1 MNLKKPLIISITTL
15 FILSMTGFSCQNP
28 AEKTEEITLTI
39 WGVYDNSTDLKDIIS
54 SYENLH
60 PNIHVRYYKKVYE
73 DYEREL
79 LGALAA
85 GKGPDIFFIH
95 NTWLPKYSDK
105 IMALTDVTPPVF
117 SPLRE
122 EQRKGCMRSS
132 TLPPTQ
138 HFIGTKEYWRTYVDV
153 VSENFTSNG
162 KIYAVPLAC
171 DTLALYYN
179 KELFKRAEITDPPG
193 IPNPPKTW
201 EDFKDDVEKLTILDE
216 KGNIKRAG
224 ATLGTAKNINR
235 STDILTLLMLQSG
248 TQMTDSEHTRAT
260 FNQMVRNYYPGQTA
274 LQFYTDFAN
283 PAKRVYTWNPNME
296 YSIDAFYQGKA
307 AMMFNYSYHIP
318 TIRAKAPKL
327 DFGVAP
333 VPQIK
338 GSGEDVNFAN
348 YWGLTVSRKSPN
360 KPIAWDFIMF
370 ASKKENVRKY
380 VKKTKRPSARRDL
393 IEEQKSD
400 EDLGVFAAQVLSA
413 KSWYVVDQKSVET
426 IFVEM
431 IESVVLRRATPR
443 EAINLAAAQVSR
455 LMR

>member
-1 MNLKKPLIISITTL
+1 
-15 FILSMTGFSCQNP
+15 
-28 AEKTEEITLTI
+28 
-39 WGVYDNSTDLKDIIS
+39 V
-54 SYENLH
+54 
-60 PNIHVRYYKKVYE
+60 
-73 DYEREL
+73 
-79 LGALAA
+79 
-85 GKGPDIFFIH
+85 
-95 NTWLPKYSDK
+95 
-105 IMALTDVTPPVF
+105 
-117 SPLRE
+117 
-122 EQRKGCMRSS
+122 
-132 TLPPTQ
+132 
-138 HFIGTKEYWRTYVDV
+138 
-153 VSENFTSNG
+153 
-162 KIYAVPLAC
+162 
-171 DTLALYYN
+171 ALYYN

-201 EDFKDDVEKLTILDE
+201 EDFKDDVEKLTVLDE

-248 TQMTDSEHTRAT
+248 TQMTNSEHTRAT

-370 ASKKENVRKY
+370 ASQKENVRKY

-426 IFVEM
+426 IFAEM